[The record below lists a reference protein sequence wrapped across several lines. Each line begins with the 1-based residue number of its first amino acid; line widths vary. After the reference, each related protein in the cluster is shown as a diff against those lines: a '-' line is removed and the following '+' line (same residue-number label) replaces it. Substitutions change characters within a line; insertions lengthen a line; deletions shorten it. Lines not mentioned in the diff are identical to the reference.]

1 MTDSAHESSP
11 PSHSRQSTEMEGSA
25 VAIALD
31 DAIADMEKHQYLLPL
46 FNNSSNVIVALD
58 THYQVIDFNPSAVE
72 KLGWPRETT
81 LGRSCSD
88 VLRCKNL
95 NGLVLCGT
103 SSCPL
108 TCVLQQKKPISNEE
122 LICGT
127 LPDHIVEYA
136 VGVTPLE
143 TDKGTV
149 VVFSARDVVASKA
162 TSSARSNFVSM
173 VSHELRT
180 PLNSVHG
187 FIDLL
192 IQGHMG
198 ELNPEQ
204 KTYLGYAQEGVQQ
217 LMRIVEDILFLTRSD
232 SGQFEMRMEKV
243 NLLPLAKQ
251 ALRGLKPQ
259 AEKAS
264 IVLNCDIFSPS
275 PMLHADP
282 QRIMQV
288 LNNLLTNA
296 IKFTPP
302 GGLVTLRARPY
313 DERFVLISVHDT
325 GYGIAPDD
333 RAHIFERFYQANH
346 HLQSKMGGSGLGLSI
361 AKLIVEQHGGHI
373 SFESAVNEGT
383 TFYFT
388 IPLYPESPPQRR
400 L

>member
-1 MTDSAHESSP
+1 MTDNAHESSP
-11 PSHSRQSTEMEGSA
+11 LSHSRQSTEMEGSA

-31 DAIADMEKHQYLLPL
+31 DAIADMEKHQYLWPL

-81 LGRSCSD
+81 LGKSCGD
-88 VLRCKNL
+88 ILRCKNL

-108 TCVLQQKKPISNEE
+108 TRVLQQKKPIPNEE

-127 LPDHIVEYA
+127 LPDHIAEYA
-136 VGVTPLE
+136 VGVTPIE
-143 TDKGTV
+143 MEKGTV
-149 VVFSARDVVASKA
+149 VVFSARDVKLSKA
-162 TSSARSNFVSM
+162 NSSARSNFVSM

-325 GYGIAPDD
+325 GYGIAPED

-346 HLQSKMGGSGLGLSI
+346 HLQSKLGGSGLGLSI
-361 AKLIVEQHGGHI
+361 AKLIVEQHGSHI
-373 SFESAVNEGT
+373 NFESAVNEGT

-388 IPLYPESPPQRR
+388 IPLYQESPPQRW